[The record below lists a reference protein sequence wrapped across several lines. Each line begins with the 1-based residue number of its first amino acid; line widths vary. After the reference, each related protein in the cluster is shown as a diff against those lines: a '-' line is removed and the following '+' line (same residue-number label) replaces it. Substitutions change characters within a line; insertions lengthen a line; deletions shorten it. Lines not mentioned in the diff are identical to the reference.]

1 MRSTS
6 SSSHVTAAL
15 AALTAVSLLA
25 ACQQDPYR
33 IRTLS
38 DGIITPS
45 DLDGQLPPDT
55 RRPSDALSDGTA
67 DTKPANDISYDA
79 CAARPEVCNN
89 VDDNCNNQIDEGFD
103 KLNDARYCDSCKG
116 CNWLMKMNA
125 YPGCKNGSCVISSC
139 MGGWVDAN
147 GKVDDGCEYP
157 CTPTGVEVCDGVD
170 NDCNGKVDDGLPA
183 APTICKTL
191 GPCAGATATC
201 MGKQGWQ
208 CNYDLSKGVELQP
221 CTQDTDCGPGNT
233 CDKTAGV
240 CPGIVIANEKK
251 CDGFDGDCDGVAD
264 DPWDAFAN
272 PTLPTALKKDCD
284 LDTPP
289 KKGVCRNVGRYAC
302 DTTKTKTV
310 CAAVTCTKL
319 ADCPT
324 GMTCVGTTCTAGTS
338 SAETCN
344 GLDDD
349 CDGLTDNLLASNTT
363 AEQWINIGT
372 VSVFRYEASRP
383 DANATLS
390 GIAST
395 GRPCSVP
402 NRLPWASV
410 TKEEA
415 QAACVRAGARLC
427 TTAEWE
433 KACKGTANTA
443 FPYGAT
449 FDATACNGKA
459 YAATPA
465 VLPTDKPGGKCVST
479 WTAGTIFNMSGNVK
493 EWTATAFSG
502 STPTAY
508 EIKGGAF
515 DTPSINGFG
524 AGLSCD
530 YDLPAPSSN
539 LQLPTLGFRCCK

>member
-1 MRSTS
+1 MRSTDS
-6 SSSHVTAAL
+6 LSHITGLVAAL
-15 AALTAVSLLA
+15 ALLV

-38 DGIITPS
+38 DGLITPS
-45 DLDGQLPPDT
+45 DLDGQLPPDAH
-55 RRPSDALSDGTA
+55 RPSDAVFDRTGDGK
-67 DTKPANDISYDA
+67 KPTTDIGYDA

-103 KLNDARYCDSCKG
+103 KLNDPRYCDSCKG
-116 CNWLMKMNA
+116 CNWLLTKNA
-125 YPGCKNGSCVISSC
+125 YPGCKNGVCVISSC

-147 GKVDDGCEYP
+147 NDVKDGCEYP
-157 CTPTGVEVCDGVD
+157 CTPTGVEVCDGID
-170 NDCNGKVDDGLPA
+170 NDCNGQVDDNLPA

-191 GPCAGATATC
+191 GPCAGAAAKC
-201 MGKQGWQ
+201 KGKQGWQ
-208 CNYDLSKGVELQP
+208 CDYDLAKGVELQP
-221 CTQDTDCGPGNT
+221 CTQDADCGPGNA
-233 CDKTAGV
+233 CDKTNGV

-251 CDGFDGDCDGVAD
+251 CDGIDGDCDGVAD

-272 PTLPTALKKDCD
+272 PTLPTALNKPCD
-284 LDTPP
+284 LDNPP
-289 KKGVCRNVGRYAC
+289 KKGVCRNLGRYAC
-302 DTTKTKTV
+302 DAATKTKTV
-310 CAAVTCTKL
+310 CTAVACSNPS
-319 ADCPT
+319 DCPA
-324 GMTCVGTTCTAGTS
+324 GMTCAG
-338 SAETCN
+338 SACAPGIAAVEVCN

-349 CDGLTDNLLASNTT
+349 CDGIVDNLDLTKNPT
-363 AEQWINIGT
+363 AEEWITIGT
-372 VSVFRYEASRP
+372 VNVFRYEASRP
-383 DANATLS
+383 DANATGS
-390 GIAST
+390 GIASN

-427 TTAEWE
+427 TTVEWV

-443 FPYGAT
+443 FPYGAA
-449 FDATACNGKA
+449 FDSTACNGKA
-459 YAATPA
+459 YAATPT

-479 WTAGTIFNMSGNVK
+479 WAAGTIFNMSGNVK

-502 STPTAY
+502 GNPSGY
-508 EIKGGAF
+508 GIKGGAY

-530 YDLPAPSSN
+530 YDLPAPSSS